1 MTNLVGG
8 KNQDEISSIDLFLT
22 EECNMNCSY
31 CFHPKKAEKL
41 TEEQGK
47 AILDRLHVLSPK
59 KMSFTFFGGEPMLY
73 PDLMFYLCDYAVA
86 LWGRENVWFNIS
98 TNGTIFTPE
107 IAQKMVDYRF
117 SLQISCDGD
126 EETTKECR
134 GGNWELVI
142 NNIVNYLQYM
152 PNLSIRMTYTAK
164 TVGKLMMNVEFL
176 HKLGCKRFMHH
187 AVMEDDWT
195 EEAVEKYRHQLTQ
208 LYNYRRYCFRNDIP
222 LEIAFIDK
230 PLKVLNAEVP
240 QEKNFCEAGK
250 SYMAIMPNGDVY
262 PCHRASSNRI
272 FKLGNLFEKRPFIR
286 GVFASINK
294 EYTGCSKNCFASNT
308 CHSCPI
314 THFKV
319 NGELTTPIWKY
330 CGICK
335 VENQLATQYIPTEVS
350 DKRDKKLDKL
360 AMVVA
365 DMAEQM
371 AELKAS
377 GEQK

>member
-1 MTNLVGG
+1 M
-8 KNQDEISSIDLFLT
+8 SI
-22 EECNMNCSY
+22 
-31 CFHPKKAEKL
+31 
-41 TEEQGK
+41 
-47 AILDRLHVLSPK
+47 
-59 KMSFTFFGGEPMLY
+59 TFFGGEPLLC
-73 PDLMFYLCDYAVA
+73 PDLMFTLCDFAIG

-107 IAQKMVDYRF
+107 IAEKMVKYKI

-134 GGNWELVI
+134 GGDWELVI
-142 NNIVNYLQYM
+142 TNIVNYLQYN

-164 TVGKLMMNVEFL
+164 TVGKLMGNVEFL
-176 HKLGCKRFMHH
+176 HRLGVKRFMHH
-187 AVMEDDWT
+187 AVMEDDWND
-195 EEAVEKYRHQLTQ
+195 EAVEKYRHQLTQ
-208 LYNYRRYCFRNDIP
+208 LYNYRRYCFKNDIP

-230 PLKVLNAEVP
+230 PLKVLNAEIP

-286 GVFASINK
+286 GVFASLDK
-294 EYTGCSKNCFASNT
+294 SYTGCQKNCKSAST

-319 NGELTTPIWKY
+319 NGELTTPIWNY
-330 CGICK
+330 CKICHT
-335 VENQLATQYIPTEVS
+335 ENQMAYQYIPTEVS
-350 DKRDKKLDKL
+350 DKRDKMISKLG
-360 AMVVA
+360 AVMA
-365 DMAEQM
+365 DIADQNEEMLVLLRSQNVN
-371 AELKAS
+371 K
-377 GEQK
+377 